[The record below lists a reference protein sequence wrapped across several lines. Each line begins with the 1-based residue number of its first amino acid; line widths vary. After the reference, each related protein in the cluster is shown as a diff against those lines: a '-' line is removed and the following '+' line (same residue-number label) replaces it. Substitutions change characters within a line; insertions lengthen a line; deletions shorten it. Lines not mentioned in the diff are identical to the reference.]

1 MGDAAI
7 PGIVAQEQATGVPWY
22 ETGALC
28 TPSSCLEN
36 YYFPGAIA
44 PLAPEGSGLPSFW
57 AVLAFEV
64 IFVGLAEA
72 YRGGLTAPPKGFPS
86 PADVG
91 VYPGGRFDPF
101 KFSEKVDMEEMKIKE
116 LKHCRLAMGAFL
128 GCLAQQAYTASDPSR
143 TSPRISPT
151 RPTTSLAP
159 RPLPGTCKHDA
170 SVGVEF
176 SALLVVLSTVTIIS
190 DDSFRNR
197 RRRRHLPTATA
208 KFSLLPAVLI
218 LSLLPTLRI
227 GSPATRAASHSSALA
242 RKEFL
247 ADCSPVSATNLAN
260 MLSGSRSIAAGESMR
275 CNRPCS
281 RQTTLSFSMM
291 VLMRCAMV
299 RIVRDA
305 N

>member
-1 MGDAAI
+1 MQKAAEYEVIHGRWAMLAI

-116 LKHCRLAMGAFL
+116 LKHCRLAMLAWL
-128 GCLAQQAYTASDPSR
+128 GILAQSVSTNPE
-143 TSPRISPT
+143 
-151 RPTTSLAP
+151 
-159 RPLPGTCKHDA
+159 GTEIGPVA
-170 SVGVEF
+170 NW
-176 SALLVVLSTVTIIS
+176 SAHVADVVHCNVV
-190 DDSFRNR
+190 DR
-197 RRRRHLPTATA
+197 
-208 KFSLLPAVLI
+208 
-218 LSLLPTLRI
+218 
-227 GSPATRAASHSSALA
+227 
-242 RKEFL
+242 
-247 ADCSPVSATNLAN
+247 
-260 MLSGSRSIAAGESMR
+260 SG
-275 CNRPCS
+275 CV
-281 RQTTLSFSMM
+281 F
-291 VLMRCAMV
+291 
-299 RIVRDA
+299 
-305 N
+305 

>member
-1 MGDAAI
+1 MQKAAEYEVIHGRWAMLAI

-116 LKHCRLAMGAFL
+116 LKHCRRHG
-128 GCLAQQAYTASDPSR
+128 R
-143 TSPRISPT
+143 VPRM
-151 RPTTSLAP
+151 P
-159 RPLPGTCKHDA
+159 RA
-170 SVGVEF
+170 AGVH
-176 SALLVVLSTVTIIS
+176 
-190 DDSFRNR
+190 R
-197 RRRRHLPTATA
+197 RRTRREPHRASLRPVPQLLWLPDR
-208 KFSLLPAVLI
+208 SLEHVN
-218 LSLLPTLRI
+218 
-227 GSPATRAASHSSALA
+227 TR
-242 RKEFL
+242 RE
-247 ADCSPVSATNLAN
+247 CGCGV
-260 MLSGSRSIAAGESMR
+260 
-275 CNRPCS
+275 
-281 RQTTLSFSMM
+281 
-291 VLMRCAMV
+291 
-299 RIVRDA
+299 
-305 N
+305 

>member
-1 MGDAAI
+1 MQKAAEYEVIHGRWAMLAI

-64 IFVGLAEA
+64 IFLGLAEA
-72 YRGGLTAPPKGFPS
+72 YRGGITAPPKGFPS

-128 GCLAQQAYTASDPSR
+128 GCLAQQAYTGVGPVASLTAHLSDPSHNFFGSQ
-143 TSPRISPT
+143 T
-151 RPTTSLAP
+151 AP
-159 RPLPGTCKHDA
+159 W
-170 SVGVEF
+170 
-176 SALLVVLSTVTIIS
+176 
-190 DDSFRNR
+190 
-197 RRRRHLPTATA
+197 
-208 KFSLLPAVLI
+208 
-218 LSLLPTLRI
+218 
-227 GSPATRAASHSSALA
+227 
-242 RKEFL
+242 
-247 ADCSPVSATNLAN
+247 N
-260 MLSGSRSIAAGESMR
+260 M
-275 CNRPCS
+275 
-281 RQTTLSFSMM
+281 
-291 VLMRCAMV
+291 
-299 RIVRDA
+299 
-305 N
+305 

>member
-1 MGDAAI
+1 MQKAAEYEVIHGRWAMLAI

-128 GCLAQQAYTASDPSR
+128 GCLAQQAYT
-143 TSPRISPT
+143 
-151 RPTTSLAP
+151 
-159 RPLPGTCKHDA
+159 G
-170 SVGVEF
+170 VGPVANLTAHV
-176 SALLVVLSTVTIIS
+176 SAVSYTHLT
-190 DDSFRNR
+190 
-197 RRRRHLPTATA
+197 LPT
-208 KFSLLPAVLI
+208 K
-218 LSLLPTLRI
+218 
-227 GSPATRAASHSSALA
+227 
-242 RKEFL
+242 
-247 ADCSPVSATNLAN
+247 
-260 MLSGSRSIAAGESMR
+260 
-275 CNRPCS
+275 
-281 RQTTLSFSMM
+281 
-291 VLMRCAMV
+291 
-299 RIVRDA
+299 RIV
-305 N
+305 